1 MSCSSNGRSYRKL
14 YDTIPIPT
22 PTLERVV
29 NNGNTAT
36 QGAYFDGDLEATG
49 NVIGDGSQLSNLPTP
64 PIVTLD
70 TACTNDNVAT
80 QGAYFDGDLEASGFI
95 KGDGSLLTNLPIVT
109 TVTLDT
115 VCTNGN
121 VATQG
126 AYFDGDLEA
135 TGYVKGDGSQ
145 LINLPTPPIVTL
157 DTACT
162 NGNTAT
168 QGAYFD
174 GDLEA
179 SGFVKGD
186 GSQLTNLPIVTTV
199 TLDTVCTNGN
209 VATRGAY
216 FDGDL
221 EATGFVKGDGSQ
233 LINLPVA
240 PTVTLASVC
249 NNGNVATRGAY
260 FDGDLEATGN
270 VIGDGSQLSNL
281 PTPPIVTLDTACT
294 NGNVATRGAYFDGD
308 LEASGFVKGNGSRL
322 TNLPSPTITLDTVCT
337 NGNVATRGAKFNG
350 DLEATGN
357 VIGDGSLLTNLPS
370 PTITL
375 DTVCT
380 NGNTATRGA
389 KFNGDL
395 EATGYVKGNGSQL
408 TNLPI
413 PSLQA
418 VTSVNSTT
426 STKVSFSNLITSLET
441 SGNVIVSG
449 DVTATKFYGSGSQL
463 TSIVTQTELNSSSSR
478 ISTLESKPIITNTSG
493 ITTNFTKGDIL
504 YASGNST
511 LSKLAIST
519 TAGRVLTVS
528 STGVPEWSAAPGV
541 SSLNTRVSDLE
552 NDIMI
557 TSTSGITSLT
567 KGDIL
572 YASGTNALT
581 RLPKGNAG
589 QYLAINSS
597 GIPQWV
603 NGTAST
609 TFITESYPG
618 SGQARVGIHNTAPQ
632 HSISFGTSYFE
643 FIPGAGAQ
651 GQSLSNLVIQG
662 NVFADRYYGDGSG
675 ITNIGGSGTSDIRI
689 KSNVSIIVN
698 SLDTI
703 SKLNPVIYEKNGII
717 ESGFIAQDIYYDVPE
732 LKHAVIPG
740 EGATPNETKNEPSYD
755 DWGENV
761 AQLDYYCI
769 IPYAVGAIK
778 ELQEMIEQLEK

>member
-64 PIVTLD
+64 PVVTLD
-70 TACTNDNVAT
+70 TACTNSNIAT
-80 QGAYFDGDLEASGFI
+80 RGAYFDGDLEATGYI

-157 DTACT
+157 DIA
-162 NGNTAT
+162 
-168 QGAYFD
+168 
-174 GDLEA
+174 
-179 SGFVKGD
+179 
-186 GSQLTNLPIVTTV
+186 
-199 TLDTVCTNGN
+199 CTNGN

-233 LINLPVA
+233 L
-240 PTVTLASVC
+240 T
-249 NNGNVATRGAY
+249 
-260 FDGDLEATGN
+260 
-270 VIGDGSQLSNL
+270 NL
-281 PTPPIVTLDTACT
+281 PTPPTVTLDTACT
-294 NGNVATRGAYFDGD
+294 NGNTATQGAYFDGD

-337 NGNVATRGAKFNG
+337 NGN
-350 DLEATGN
+350 
-357 VIGDGSLLTNLPS
+357 
-370 PTITL
+370 
-375 DTVCT
+375 
-380 NGNTATRGA
+380 TATRGA

-395 EATGYVKGNGSQL
+395 EATGFVKGNGSLL

-426 STKVSFSNLITSLET
+426 STKVSFQNSITSLET

-463 TSIVTQTELNSSSSR
+463 TSIVSQTDLNSSSSR
-478 ISTLESKPIITNTSG
+478 ISTLEAKPIITNTSG

-528 STGVPEWSAAPGV
+528 SSGVPEWSAAPGV
-541 SSLNTRVSDLE
+541 SSLDTRVSDLE

-572 YASGTNALT
+572 YASGTNTLT

-609 TFITESYPG
+609 TFITESYPFPDH
-618 SGQARVGIHNTAPQ
+618 ARVGIHNTAPQ

-643 FIPGAGAQ
+643 FVPGAGAQ
-651 GQSLSNLVIQG
+651 GQARSNLVIQG
-662 NVFADRYYGDGSG
+662 NVFADKYYGDGSG

-778 ELQEMIEQLEK
+778 ELQEMIE

>member
-64 PIVTLD
+64 PVVTLD
-70 TACTNDNVAT
+70 TACTNSNIAT
-80 QGAYFDGDLEASGFI
+80 RGAYFDGDLEATGYI

-157 DTACT
+157 DIA
-162 NGNTAT
+162 
-168 QGAYFD
+168 
-174 GDLEA
+174 
-179 SGFVKGD
+179 
-186 GSQLTNLPIVTTV
+186 
-199 TLDTVCTNGN
+199 CTNGN

-233 LINLPVA
+233 L
-240 PTVTLASVC
+240 T
-249 NNGNVATRGAY
+249 
-260 FDGDLEATGN
+260 
-270 VIGDGSQLSNL
+270 NL
-281 PTPPIVTLDTACT
+281 PTPPTVTLDTACT
-294 NGNVATRGAYFDGD
+294 NGNTATQGAYFDGD
-308 LEASGFVKGNGSRL
+308 LEASGFVKGNGSQL

-395 EATGYVKGNGSQL
+395 EATGFVKGNGSLL

-426 STKVSFSNLITSLET
+426 STKVSFQNSITSLET

-463 TSIVTQTELNSSSSR
+463 TSIVSQTDLNSSSSR
-478 ISTLESKPIITNTSG
+478 ISTLEAKPIITNTSG

-528 STGVPEWSAAPGV
+528 SRGVPEWSAAPGV
-541 SSLNTRVSDLE
+541 SSLDTRVSDLE

-572 YASGTNALT
+572 YASGTNTLT

-609 TFITESYPG
+609 TFITESYPFPDH
-618 SGQARVGIHNTAPQ
+618 ARVGIHNTAPQ

-643 FIPGAGAQ
+643 FVPGAGAQ
-651 GQSLSNLVIQG
+651 GQARSNLVIQG
-662 NVFADRYYGDGSG
+662 NVFADKYYGDGSG